1 MITTTTKPV
10 TSRPSHR
17 EPPARP
23 PAARSR
29 IGLIVAGS
37 MAAGLVAAALLVIAP
52 LAPAKEHSQTGM
64 VLLGFALGWALLA
77 GLSAR
82 FGDQPQRWAATPSR
96 ARPAQAQTR
105 RVKRPR
111 PQT

>member
-1 MITTTTKPV
+1 MITTTTKPA

-23 PAARSR
+23 QAARSR

-77 GLSAR
+77 GLSAPVRRPTATLGGRAGPVHGGRRGRCTHR
-82 FGDQPQRWAATPSR
+82 FA
-96 ARPAQAQTR
+96 
-105 RVKRPR
+105 
-111 PQT
+111 